1 LHFAKGAKEM
11 AKRVILA
18 ARQREYVAKLAEYL
32 REEEPGW
39 DIVSFTHVSALIREL
54 QEDRVIDLLIGQTE
68 QLNEVVSLS
77 GKVGKVVALVEK
89 KGKGD
94 GEWAEI
100 MQFQPL
106 PNLLSAIRGSLTAAT
121 DVSPSGCQVL
131 TIFSASGGTGKTT
144 VAMNLIRQAGERGLR
159 TFYLNMEPLNAT
171 SLIFGKG
178 EPDSLSR
185 LLYSLQAYPERW
197 GEQLEQLCR
206 HQPQL
211 RTDFLDAPDHPAERL
226 ALTSE
231 LLITLLERLR
241 SSGRYDLIVID
252 PDSGAGDWHQ
262 QLLEMSDR
270 IVWLAV
276 DDAQSLHKTNLLLR
290 HWQAHLGDGFK
301 KLTFVM
307 NKGHGGGV
315 ANRWELPGGVPSAIL
330 PYIPQWKSVDHPG
343 KLLGAPAFSGAVEQ
357 LIEHLG
363 LGGASAPAARRR
375 REEGHG
381 IQRTHVRGAG

>member
-1 LHFAKGAKEM
+1 MM
-11 AKRVILA
+11 AKRVVLA
-18 ARQREYVAKLAEYL
+18 ATQREYAAKLAEYV

-39 DIVSFTHVSALIREL
+39 DIVSFTQVSALHREL
-54 QEDRVIDLLIGQTE
+54 QDDRVIDLLIGQTE
-68 QLNEVVSLS
+68 LLSEVTSLI
-77 GKVGKVVALVEK
+77 GKVGKVMALVEAR
-89 KGKGD
+89 GKGG

-100 MQFQPL
+100 VQFQPL
-106 PNLLSAIRGSLTAAT
+106 PNLLSAIRGSLSGVS
-121 DVSPSGCQVL
+121 DVSPSSCQVL

-144 VAMNLIRQAGERGLR
+144 VALNLIRQAGERGLR

-171 SLIFGKG
+171 SLLFGKG
-178 EPDSLSR
+178 EPDSMSR

-211 RTDFLDAPDHPAERL
+211 RTDFLDAPDHPEERL

-252 PDSGAGDWHQ
+252 PDSGAGDWHRR
-262 QLLEMSDR
+262 LLEMSDR

-276 DDAQSLHKTNLLLR
+276 DDAQYLHKTNLLLR
-290 HWQAHLGDGFK
+290 HWQTHLGDGFK
-301 KLTFVM
+301 KLFFIM
-307 NKGHGGGV
+307 NKGHGGGI

-330 PYIPQWKSVDHPG
+330 PYIPQWKSVDQPG
-343 KLLGAPAFSGAVEQ
+343 RLLGAPAFSGAVEQ
-357 LIEHLG
+357 LIDLLG

-381 IQRTHVRGAG
+381 IQRTHIRGAG